1 MIKVRRSSIF
11 ISFCT
16 VVCFIVAVHIV
27 DINSLIDPLYYLEAI
42 NGINNIYDHNS
53 QNALWSRDVLFSGL
67 ITGMGISNVGSYWSF
82 YVIILLQFLILALI
96 LRTIRKKNGF
106 LLVSLA
112 LIFNLTVF
120 TGILNVWRQSFAE
133 LIFILSFLNRS
144 RLLQIIPIGFHIYSG
159 VVNLALRWLAQGNL
173 IFILGSFIA
182 ISFLGRFLLS
192 SLPETMIGAY
202 GFENIRVDMVKIYA
216 AFIFMVIV
224 ALTIKG
230 TDLRTDVFYFLVLI
244 TFFCFS
250 LFEILPNATDRFIR
264 IFFLAFPLLF
274 VDVNFKLRR
283 NVVFLNVL
291 CAFILINLFAIFSS
305 NTFKISFPG

>member
-1 MIKVRRSSIF
+1 MNKVRLSSIF

-16 VVCFIVAVHIV
+16 VVCFIVAVLI
-27 DINSLIDPLYYLEAI
+27 DFNSLIDPVYYLEAI

-53 QNALWSRDVLFSGL
+53 QNALWSRDVIFSGL
-67 ITGMGISNVGSYWSF
+67 ITVMGISNIGSYWSF
-82 YVIILLQFLILALI
+82 YVIVLLQFLILALI

-112 LIFNLTVF
+112 LIFNVTVF

-133 LIFILSFLNRS
+133 LIFILSLLFLRS

-159 VVNLALRWLAQGNL
+159 IVNLALRWVAQRSL
-173 IFILGSFIA
+173 IFILGSFVA
-182 ISFLGRFLLS
+182 VFFFVGFLFS
-192 SLPETMIGAY
+192 YLPEIMIGAY
-202 GFENIRVDMVKIYA
+202 GFENIKVDMVKLYV
-216 AFIFMVIV
+216 AFIFMFIV
-224 ALTIKG
+224 ALIIKG
-230 TDLRTDVFYFLVLI
+230 SDLRTDVFYFLVLI

-250 LFEILPNATDRFIR
+250 LYELLPNATDRFIR

-283 NVVFLNVL
+283 NFVFLHVL
-291 CAFILINLFAIFSS
+291 CAFILINLLAIFSS
-305 NTFKISFPG
+305 NTFKISFLG